1 MTLSAPRSGGGRARE
16 PDINYRGLWQNYSQ
30 WVGEAGERYQ
40 RDVERFERMPGLG
53 EEARARA
60 LGERE
65 TAYQDELA
73 GLRRGS
79 TYRQLQTRYAEKD
92 RGGTLEQYYGR
103 KYGEYQPNTDTA
115 MPAET
120 EAGRDRG
127 PGEGAASPN
136 IAGLGPRR
144 PWWAL

>member
-1 MTLSAPRSGGGRARE
+1 MTLRPPRSGGGRARPE
-16 PDINYRGLWQNYSQ
+16 VDYRGLWQNYSQ

-40 RDVERFERMPGLG
+40 RDVERFERMPGMG

-60 LGERE
+60 LTERQ
-65 TAYQDELA
+65 TAYEDELA

-79 TYRQLQTRYAEKD
+79 TYRQLRKEFER
-92 RGGTLEQYYGR
+92 RGDGGDLETYYGR
-103 KYGEYQPNTDTA
+103 EFGEYQPSTETP
-115 MPAET
+115 MET
-120 EAGRDRG
+120 EAGTAERPRG
-127 PGEGAASPN
+127 GPETMPN